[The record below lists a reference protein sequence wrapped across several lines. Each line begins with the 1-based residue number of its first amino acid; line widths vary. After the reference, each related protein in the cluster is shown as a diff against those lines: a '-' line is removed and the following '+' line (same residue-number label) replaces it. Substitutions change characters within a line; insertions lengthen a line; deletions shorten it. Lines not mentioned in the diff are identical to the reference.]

1 MPFHARSSCRSTGP
15 ATTRWGLTP
24 AAASLVS
31 ALCSSAALAQQWYV
45 APAAVVPPTNWLVA
59 IDVSGTATSN
69 HTDFLYGATTFALGS
84 TLQQSGLRL
93 RLEGLGGTYGFEQAP
108 TNGTTTGKQYE
119 GGALVGYQQVWNW
132 GSLGTYIGANVRENT
147 VPSTDGTGSSLG
159 TRVGFKAAVDTYLLP
174 APAIMMSAYGSYST
188 AYDAYYARF
197 RAGYAVGS
205 AISGRRSPCSATIST
220 TRLASARISRR
231 CSSVPCRSGYPAAMC
246 GTVPTRTVTTA
257 RSNCVPAFKKR
268 GVP

>member
-93 RLEGLGGTYGFEQAP
+93 RVEGLGGTYGFEQAP

-197 RAGYAVGS
+197 RAGYAVGFGYFGPEV
-205 AISGRRSPCSATIST
+205 AVLGDDFYNQTRVGAHLTAMQLGAVQVGVSG
-220 TRLASARISRR
+220 
-231 CSSVPCRSGYPAAMC
+231 GYVWDRAYKDGYY
-246 GTVPTRTVTTA
+246 GTLELRTG
-257 RSNCVPAFKKR
+257 F
-268 GVP
+268 

>member
-1 MPFHARSSCRSTGP
+1 MPFHARSSCRSTGS
-15 ATTRWGLTP
+15 ATTRWGLTA

-45 APAAVVPPTNWLVA
+45 APSAVVPPTNWLVA

-69 HTDFLYGATTFALGS
+69 HTDFLYGATTFALGG

-108 TNGTTTGKQYE
+108 TNVTTTGKQYE

-174 APAIMMSAYGSYST
+174 TPAMMMSAYGSYST
-188 AYDAYYARF
+188 AYDAYYARL
-197 RAGYAVGS
+197 RAGYSVFGFGYLGPEFAVLGDDYYNQTRVG
-205 AISGRRSPCSATIST
+205 AHLTGMQLGALQVGVSG
-220 TRLASARISRR
+220 
-231 CSSVPCRSGYPAAMC
+231 GYVWDRAYKDGYY
-246 GTVPTRTVTTA
+246 GTLELRTG
-257 RSNCVPAFKKR
+257 F
-268 GVP
+268 